1 LKHIL
6 NVPNSMTLAR
16 ILITPVIAFLIL
28 EKNIM
33 PALGL
38 MILAG
43 ITDMLDGLIARY
55 FNMRTTVGSYLDP
68 LADKLLLI
76 AVFVSLFIVDHVP
89 LYLFLAVIFRD
100 VVIVIGA
107 ITYELMTHNLKM
119 EPTYVSKATT
129 LAQIIYVV
137 IVLVSM
143 VTAMDAVWL
152 NAMAWLTF
160 ALTCASGIHYLVS
173 WTQKAIRNEQK
184 EHD

>member
-1 LKHIL
+1 
-6 NVPNSMTLAR
+6 MTLAR
-16 ILITPVIAFLIL
+16 ILMTPVIVFFIL

-33 PALGL
+33 LALGI
-38 MILAG
+38 MIIAS

-55 FNMRTTVGSYLDP
+55 YNMRTTVGSYLDP
-68 LADKLLLI
+68 LADKLMLI

-100 VVIVIGA
+100 VMIVIGA
-107 ITYELMTHNLKM
+107 VTYELMTHSLKM
-119 EPTYVSKATT
+119 EPTYISKATT

-137 IVLVSM
+137 VTLVSM
-143 VTAMDAVWL
+143 ITSFNVIWL
-152 NAMAWLTF
+152 HAITWLAF
-160 ALTCASGIHYLVS
+160 VLTCASGIHYLVS